1 VLGFLFIFVLG
12 GITGIMVAVVPFDLQ
27 VHDTFFIVAHFH
39 YVLIGGVVFPI
50 LAGIH
55 HWFPKF
61 TGRMLQEWL
70 SVWGFWLIFIGFNFT
85 FFPMHIM
92 GLLGMPRRIY
102 TYPESLG
109 LDGMNILSTAG
120 AAVMT
125 VGFLIFLWNCLK
137 SMRDGASAEA
147 DPWNG
152 DSLEWSVSSPP
163 PSYSFLRPPVVRG
176 RHPLWLK
183 EPDASHDRWVEQVR
197 EAMHRAP
204 MDFRATLVTDALH
217 ARPEAIQ
224 PLPGPSHIPL
234 ITAIAVLIV
243 FVGVLMKLY
252 ILSIGGAIAT
262 VIALFHWL
270 WPDEEWDRKIKAS
283 PVAEA
288 AGLPIITSG
297 SRNTDHWATIGFLA
311 VIATVH
317 GALFFS
323 YFYIQ
328 LFSVEWP
335 QQGIPTPDHMLPM
348 FATSAAIGGAGVA
361 WFARRN
367 FLRGEG
373 SPMIFL
379 AAALS
384 LGIGSLILYAI
395 HWNDLGF
402 TPQQNAYSSAF
413 WTLAAVLV
421 ITVLVALAF
430 TGSIMK
436 LGKGRWS
443 DRDDLMLP
451 IDITVL
457 LWYGV
462 AASAVSIFFVLYVSP
477 HLF

>member
-1 VLGFLFIFVLG
+1 GLPELAMAFFTAASLMIGIGSGIQVFAWIATLWGSRPKFHASLLYVLGFLFIFVLG

-39 YVLIGGVVFPI
+39 YVLIGGVVFPL

-61 TGRMLQEWL
+61 TGRMLHERL
-70 SVWGFWLIFIGFNFT
+70 SAWGFWLIFIGFNFT

-102 TYPESLG
+102 TYPGSLG
-109 LDGMNILSTAG
+109 LDGMNILSAAV

-137 SMRDGASAEA
+137 SMRDGAIAEA

-163 PSYSFLRPPVVRG
+163 PSYAFLQPPVVRG

-270 WPDEEWDRKIKAS
+270 WPD
-283 PVAEA
+283 
-288 AGLPIITSG
+288 
-297 SRNTDHWATIGFLA
+297 
-311 VIATVH
+311 
-317 GALFFS
+317 
-323 YFYIQ
+323 
-328 LFSVEWP
+328 
-335 QQGIPTPDHMLPM
+335 
-348 FATSAAIGGAGVA
+348 
-361 WFARRN
+361 
-367 FLRGEG
+367 
-373 SPMIFL
+373 
-379 AAALS
+379 
-384 LGIGSLILYAI
+384 
-395 HWNDLGF
+395 
-402 TPQQNAYSSAF
+402 
-413 WTLAAVLV
+413 
-421 ITVLVALAF
+421 
-430 TGSIMK
+430 
-436 LGKGRWS
+436 
-443 DRDDLMLP
+443 
-451 IDITVL
+451 
-457 LWYGV
+457 
-462 AASAVSIFFVLYVSP
+462 
-477 HLF
+477 